1 MKGRTKTNP
10 TPEVKEQ
17 ETTSENVQVVV
28 NENNGSN
35 DGDGK
40 DKNGPPEVKE
50 RDKENDCGGIPKETI
65 LNAIKHNPHYSQ
77 FYLNSKGFVFVLG
90 TPKKQMGDG
99 VVLIKANDF
108 K

>member
-10 TPEVKEQ
+10 TPDAKEL

-28 NENNGSN
+28 SENDDSN
-35 DGDGK
+35 AGDVK
-40 DKNGPPEVKE
+40 DKNDSPEVKG
-50 RDKENDCGGIPKETI
+50 RGKENDFGGIPKETI
-65 LNAIKHNPHYSQ
+65 LNAIKHNPRYSQ

>member
-10 TPEVKEQ
+10 TPEAKEP

-28 NENNGSN
+28 SENDDSN
-35 DGDGK
+35 AGDAK
-40 DKNGPPEVKE
+40 DKNDSPEVKE
-50 RDKENDCGGIPKETI
+50 RNKENDFGGIPKETI